1 MEYIKKDKFK
11 LLNHIQ
17 FLRGISVLLV
27 FFYHLKLEY
36 FNLGFL
42 GVDIFFVIS
51 GFVITSIIHNEF
63 EKTKKINFLNFY
75 KKRFKRIYPVL
86 IFIISMIMILVVFF
100 QPLDLFLNNLKVYF
114 FSLFGVSNF
123 YYYFSKKDYFDTVFD
138 DPLAHTW
145 SLGVEEQFYI
155 IFPLFLFYLLKYNTL
170 IKNIYFLIFLIFI
183 GYGFTNY
190 FQEDIKLTFYH
201 PLLRFWEFLFG
212 TLTFFLS
219 KKFKFRDN
227 YLSIFVFFL
236 LIFLI
241 IFFKNISLP
250 NIIMIT
256 CVLSS
261 IFILIYKKNENKLY
275 NLIVE
280 NKFLVFLGNIS
291 YSFYLWHLPIIYFY
305 DLYFLN
311 SLIRVPL
318 LFLIISILSFFSYRF
333 IESRYRYST
342 INLNFKNSILITSS
356 LLIILLIN
364 IIAFK
369 DSYNNSF
376 KDKFKTAIYNLNYL
390 ENKLNYTDRV
400 VFYKINLNGNEIY
413 RFCTQSVKNYKLNKD
428 DLRINCLKKAET
440 NKRIFYIEGNS
451 HTANFIPMFNDIS
464 INDNIYFNH
473 KSDYLVDT
481 NFKLINELQNS
492 YKEVVYTTNISDEK
506 SLISLL
512 DLQKKFDKKIKI
524 LILGNVPNIYNKI
537 EPLKCLIKN
546 VNCEYDSIKDLKE
559 RKIYNL
565 NKKIIDLTN
574 NNQNISFFDPYKLIC
589 PVRICKVFE
598 KEINLITHRDTSHL
612 TIEGSLLMNNGFIE
626 FYNKTYNPEILK
638 LKK

>member
-1 MEYIKKDKFK
+1 MEYIKKDKLK

-42 GVDIFFVIS
+42 GVDVFFVIS
-51 GFVITSIIHNEF
+51 GFVITSILYNEF
-63 EKTKKINFLNFY
+63 EKSKRINFLNFY

-86 IFIISMIMILVVFF
+86 IFITSFVIIFVIFF

-114 FSLFGVSNF
+114 FSLFGASNF
-123 YYYFSKKDYFDTVFD
+123 YYYFSKKDYFDTVFE
-138 DPLAHTW
+138 DPFAHTW

-155 IFPLFLFYLLKYNTL
+155 IFPLFLFYLLKYNSST
-170 IKNIYFLIFLIFI
+170 KNIYLLIFLIVV

-190 FQEDIKLTFYH
+190 FQEDIKLIFYH
-201 PLLRFWEFLFG
+201 PFFRFWEFLYG

-219 KKFKFRDN
+219 KKFKFRN
-227 YLSIFVFFL
+227 NFLSIFVFFI
-236 LIFLI
+236 LIFLV
-241 IFFKNISLP
+241 IFSKNIGLP

-261 IFILIYKKNENKLY
+261 IFILIYKENKTKYY
-275 NLIVE
+275 NLVVE

-318 LFLIISILSFFSYRF
+318 LFLITLTLSFFSYRF
-333 IESRYRYST
+333 IENRYRYSV
-342 INLNFKNSILITSS
+342 INLNFRNTIFIISS
-356 LLIILLIN
+356 LLFILLIN

-369 DSYNNSF
+369 DSYNNSL
-376 KDKFKTAIYNLNYL
+376 KSKLKNVIYNLNYL
-390 ENKLNYTDRV
+390 ENKINYTERV

-413 RFCTQSVKNYKLNKD
+413 RFCTESTKNHKLNED
-428 DLRINCLKKAET
+428 NLRINCLKEAKT
-440 NKRIFYIEGNS
+440 KKRIFYIEGNS

-464 INDNIYFNH
+464 INDNIYYNH
-473 KSDYLVDT
+473 KSEYLVDT
-481 NFKLINELQNS
+481 NFKLVNDLLNS
-492 YKEVVYTTNISDEK
+492 YKEVVYTTNISDKK

-512 DLQKKFDKKIKI
+512 NLQKKFDKKIKI
-524 LILGNVPNIYNKI
+524 LILGNVPNIDNKI
-537 EPLKCLIKN
+537 EPLKCFIKD
-546 VNCEYDSIKDLKE
+546 VNCEYDSIKDLNE
-559 RKIYNL
+559 RKINDL
-565 NKKIIDLTN
+565 NNKITELTN
-574 NNQNISFFDPYKLIC
+574 NNPNINFFDPYKLIC
-589 PVRICKVFE
+589 PSRICKVFE
-598 KEINLITHRDTSHL
+598 KEIDLITHRDSSHL
-612 TIEGSLLMNNGFIE
+612 TIEGSLLMNNGFMR
-626 FYNKTYNPEILK
+626 FYNKIYNP
-638 LKK
+638 